1 MILSKEKIFQLKILI
16 EHNRWASQRGRE
28 RGREIQEVCSFEGVT
43 PQSLFTSAAL
53 DIKVESRRVASQYQ
67 MVSHKK
73 QLNNLITVL
82 CIVSLTSSSASANPT
97 MWIRE
102 GSQQHNLPFLT
113 LSFFSL
119 VPTCYSTLDPDE
131 VGEMWKKFESL

>member
-43 PQSLFTSAAL
+43 PLFTSAAL

-82 CIVSLTSSSASANPT
+82 CIVSLTRSSASANPT
-97 MWIRE
+97 MWIS
-102 GSQQHNLPFLT
+102 SQQHNLPFIA

-131 VGEMWKKFESL
+131 VGEDVEKV

>member
-1 MILSKEKIFQLKILI
+1 MGVTE
-16 EHNRWASQRGRE
+16 RA
-28 RGREIQEVCSFEGVT
+28 RGREIQEVCSFEGVTT

-102 GSQQHNLPFLT
+102 GLQQYNLPFIA

-131 VGEMWKKFESL
+131 VGEDVEKVWFRVF

>member
-1 MILSKEKIFQLKILI
+1 MKVSH
-16 EHNRWASQRGRE
+16 HN
-28 RGREIQEVCSFEGVT
+28 
-43 PQSLFTSAAL
+43 LSAAL

-82 CIVSLTSSSASANPT
+82 CIVSLTRSSASANPT

-102 GSQQHNLPFLT
+102 GLQQHNLPFIA

-131 VGEMWKKFESL
+131 VGEDVEKV